1 MNTMIKMQRKKYIR
15 RFRKD
20 RNALSSVITVAGI
33 IAAIMG
39 FVVAPLLTVYVP
51 IKTKEAEAE
60 HMDDVSDTFV
70 SIRGNINSLIDK
82 NKVNSQS
89 NVRLDMGTD
98 LNNFLLPDSSGTVNL
113 DPSSH
118 EMKVFNSNNSLDIYA
133 KSAGSIEYSSNNH
146 EFVDQ
151 RYIYESGGVIVDQG
165 AGGTMDLTPGLK
177 ITRHTGGKT
186 LLRQKNI
193 LGNLPGYDTRH
204 PNNIFYN
211 FTGTSEELS
220 ISYEIYNNNN
230 IIYDNNFNSNSE
242 LNELTQVYNDW
253 YIESELDRGNVIG
266 QWSFSETQSSS
277 FEESASDFTTLEA
290 TYKGSVSHQTGKF
303 GDGLE
308 LLSADKSIASVASA
322 NAIEVT
328 TPHTLEVWIYP
339 YNVNGS
345 HYVISKLKESS
356 KEGYGLMLTEGEIR
370 YILGDG
376 SSLQNLQSSGASI
389 NAYEWTHI
397 AGSWDGSKMNLYING
412 VKVGNKTFSGPLG
425 TNSFKLSLG
434 SNQAGVGYFYNG
446 MIDEVIISSGAK
458 SSFDL
463 DNAVLSVRGDI
474 YGGQDHCIAYSD
486 AVIDTNIVISVK
498 ALANDYTSKKK
509 NAFIVFDYQNVT
521 DFKYAGIRPDDDK
534 WVIGQYSGG
543 FIDNTSFAEVL
554 DLNTWYNLSLH
565 IINNTAKLYNDDQLK
580 VQYTFSQIGF
590 GKIGL
595 SNDKAHSHFDNL
607 VARYNIENGI
617 QMWLNGV

>member
-1 MNTMIKMQRKKYIR
+1 
-15 RFRKD
+15 
-20 RNALSSVITVAGI
+20 
-33 IAAIMG
+33 
-39 FVVAPLLTVYVP
+39 
-51 IKTKEAEAE
+51 
-60 HMDDVSDTFV
+60 
-70 SIRGNINSLIDK
+70 
-82 NKVNSQS
+82 
-89 NVRLDMGTD
+89 
-98 LNNFLLPDSSGTVNL
+98 
-113 DPSSH
+113 
-118 EMKVFNSNNSLDIYA
+118 
-133 KSAGSIEYSSNNH
+133 
-146 EFVDQ
+146 
-151 RYIYESGGVIVDQG
+151 
-165 AGGTMDLTPGLK
+165 
-177 ITRHTGGKT
+177 
-186 LLRQKNI
+186 
-193 LGNLPGYDTRH
+193 
-204 PNNIFYN
+204 
-211 FTGTSEELS
+211 
-220 ISYEIYNNNN
+220 
-230 IIYDNNFNSNSE
+230 
-242 LNELTQVYNDW
+242 
-253 YIESELDRGNVIG
+253 
-266 QWSFSETQSSS
+266 
-277 FEESASDFTTLEA
+277 
-290 TYKGSVSHQTGKF
+290 
-303 GDGLE
+303 
-308 LLSADKSIASVASA
+308 
-322 NAIEVT
+322 
-328 TPHTLEVWIYP
+328 
-339 YNVNGS
+339 
-345 HYVISKLKESS
+345 VISKLKESS

-617 QMWLNGV
+617 QMWLNGVFLGNAHDTEPNSWDGPYDKFIDDELIYDDQTNVFEFRNIFSPNKIWALRIVEVKGNLFDLSVSSITVACEDRSLSSTDSHVMNMKLKTREVNEYELGAQNITLEITTNYHDAWWQFLESTLNDTRLSLDWRQSRNDTDFYMSSVTNPDKSTTITLVLKRISILTFKIAVVEARID